1 MKGAIKYDIGEFK
14 SLFDLLQAFPTEESC
29 IAYLEKQLW
38 GDGEPVSPFD
48 PTSKVYRR
56 GDGQYRC
63 KNTGKNFN
71 IRIGTIFEG
80 AKVPLRKWF
89 MAIYLITTSNK
100 GISSIKL
107 AEDID
112 VTQKTA
118 WYMNQRIREAFNIAL
133 EEKLDGEVE
142 LDETFV
148 GGKNKNRH
156 RNKKVRN
163 SQGRSFKD
171 KVPVMGMLERGGKV
185 VCKVVRNTSHKS
197 LTAPILRNVKR
208 TATLYSDEWQGYRV
222 VHKLYKHHIVDHGH
236 GQYVDGNAYTNTIEG
251 FWGIMKRGLV
261 GIYTHTSKKHLQ
273 RYVNEFCFRYN
284 HREMNCRERFNS
296 LLCNSKHSITYNELT
311 K

>member
-1 MKGAIKYDIGEFK
+1 MKKAKNKTIGEFT
-14 SLFDLLQAFPTEESC
+14 SLLDLLQAFPTEESC

-38 GDGEPVSPFD
+38 GDGEPVSPYD

-56 GDGQYRC
+56 GDGMYRC

-71 IRIGTIFEG
+71 VRIGTIFEG
-80 AKVPLRKWF
+80 SKVSLQKWF
-89 MAIYLITTSNK
+89 VAIYLITTEPK
-100 GISSIKL
+100 GISSICL
-107 AEDID
+107 AKHLH

-156 RNKKVRN
+156 KNKRVKN

-171 KVPVMGMLERGGKV
+171 KVPVMGMLQRGGKL
-185 VCKVVRNTSHKS
+185 VCEVVRNTSYKS
-197 LTAPILRNVKR
+197 LTVPILRNVKR
-208 TATLYSDEWQGYRV
+208 TATIYSDEWQGYKTI
-222 VHKLYKHHIVDHGH
+222 HKLYKHYIVDHGH
-236 GQYVDGNAYTNTIEG
+236 GQYVYGNAYTNNIEG
-251 FWGIMKRGLV
+251 FWSILKRGLT
-261 GIYTHTSKKHLQ
+261 GIYNHTSKKHLQ

-284 HREMNCRERFNS
+284 YRNLDGKDRFNC
-296 LLCNSKHSITYNELT
+296 LLCNLIVR
-311 K
+311 

>member
-1 MKGAIKYDIGEFK
+1 MKKAKNKTIGEFT
-14 SLFDLLQAFPTEESC
+14 SLIDLLQAFPTEESC

-38 GDGEPVSPFD
+38 GDGEPVSPYD

-56 GDGQYRC
+56 GDGMYRC

-80 AKVPLRKWF
+80 SKVPLRKWF
-89 MAIYLITTSNK
+89 VAIYEITTSNK

-107 AEDID
+107 ADDIQ

-118 WYMNQRIREAFNIAL
+118 WYMSQRIREAFNIAL

-156 RNKKVRN
+156 RNKRVKN

-171 KVPVMGMLERGGKV
+171 KVPVMGMLQRGGKL
-185 VCKVVRNTSHKS
+185 VCEVVRNTSYKS
-197 LTAPILRNVKR
+197 LTVPILRNVKR
-208 TATLYSDEWQGYRV
+208 TATLYSDEWQGYKT
-222 VHKLYKHHIVDHGH
+222 VHKLYKRYIVDHGH
-236 GQYVDGNAYTNTIEG
+236 GQYVNGNAYTNNIEG
-251 FWGIMKRGLV
+251 FWSILKRGLT
-261 GIYTHTSKKHLQ
+261 GIYNHTSKKHLQ

-284 HREMNCRERFNS
+284 YRKLDGKERFNC
-296 LLCNSKHSITYNELT
+296 LLCNSKHRITYNELT

>member
-1 MKGAIKYDIGEFK
+1 MKKAKNKTIGEFT
-14 SLFDLLQAFPTEESC
+14 SLFDLLQAFPTEECC

-38 GDGEPVSPFD
+38 GDGEPVSPYD

-56 GDGQYRC
+56 GDGMYRC

-80 AKVPLRKWF
+80 SKVPLRKWF
-89 MAIYLITTSNK
+89 VAIYEITTSNK

-107 AEDID
+107 ADDIQ

-118 WYMNQRIREAFNIAL
+118 WYMSQRIREAFNIAL

-156 RNKKVRN
+156 KNKRVKN

-171 KVPVMGMLERGGKV
+171 KVPVMGMLQRGGKV
-185 VCKVVRNTSHKS
+185 VCMVVRNTSYKS
-197 LTAPILRNVKR
+197 LTVPILRNVKR
-208 TATLYSDEWQGYRV
+208 TATIYSDEWQGYKTI
-222 VHKLYKHHIVDHGH
+222 HKLYKHYIVDHGH
-236 GQYVDGNAYTNTIEG
+236 GQYVYGNAYTNNIEG
-251 FWGIMKRGLV
+251 FWSILKRGLT
-261 GIYTHTSKKHLQ
+261 GIYNHTSKKHLQ

-284 HREMNCRERFNS
+284 YRNLDGKDRFNC
-296 LLCNSKHSITYNELT
+296 LLCNLIVR
-311 K
+311 